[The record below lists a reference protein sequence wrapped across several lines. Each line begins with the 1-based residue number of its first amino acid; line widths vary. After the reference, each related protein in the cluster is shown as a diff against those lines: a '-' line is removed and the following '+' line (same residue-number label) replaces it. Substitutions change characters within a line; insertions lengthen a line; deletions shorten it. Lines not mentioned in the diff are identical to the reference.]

1 MKRWTGRWDK
11 EKGEIETE
19 KNGKRS
25 KIIIKKKGRQKQ
37 RYYLWEEKDNYSE
50 WVRARDEKTDRWGN
64 IEMDIQREKKR
75 QTKEEEERSIDKNN
89 FREADRKRD
98 KDTERWNK
106 E

>member
-1 MKRWTGRWDK
+1 MTWKTIINSEEETYGYRDRQDK

-50 WVRARDEKTDRWGN
+50 WVRARDEKTDR
-64 IEMDIQREKKR
+64 
-75 QTKEEEERSIDKNN
+75 
-89 FREADRKRD
+89 
-98 KDTERWNK
+98 
-106 E
+106 